1 MLDRDTF
8 DRIKQKHAAY
18 ASWAVWAAAHKTA
31 KSNMEDLGV
40 LDPDRNPR
48 LLALLRNDVV
58 MLGLAIS
65 APLSKPFQNFHGPRG
80 GAYKIRYAF
89 EDTPYYG
96 AYMTDFF
103 KGVVIPEATSARRY
117 VAEHPLV
124 VRENVGRFLAELDD
138 LRADRPTILTFGG
151 DAYRL
156 LANNFPRDKY
166 SRLIPIMSYGNYI
179 SQKNY
184 RQAVLE
190 KIGSKE
196 G

>member
-1 MLDRDTF
+1 MFDRDTF
-8 DRIKQKHAAY
+8 DRIKQRHGGY
-18 ASWAVWAAAHKTA
+18 ASWAVWAEADKPA

-48 LLALLRNDVV
+48 LLAILTNDVV

-65 APLSKPFQNFHGPRG
+65 APLSEPFQNFHGPSG
-80 GAYKIRYAF
+80 GAYKIRHAF

-96 AYMTDFF
+96 AYMTDFI
-103 KGVVIPEATSARRY
+103 KGVVIPEANSARRY
-117 VAEHPLV
+117 LAEHPLV
-124 VRENVGRFLAELDD
+124 VRENIQRFLAELDD

-151 DAYRL
+151 DTYRL
-156 LANNFPRDKY
+156 VANNLPREKY

-179 SQKNY
+179 SQQNY

-190 KIGSKE
+190 QIGSNE
-196 G
+196 R